1 PAKVAGVEP
10 HLARD
15 VRRGRRIRAIVVPV
29 RQLVHQPHS
38 SERERAV
45 QMTLLQHADLSRVE
59 AIEAAHLLDPRRIN
73 GRCRRRLLRRGLV
86 DPPCPLSSR
95 THSPAPPWVI
105 FDKVN
110 QLVAVVKYH
119 LKRSAAP
126 PGSSDLAPLPSPEPE
141 HDR

>member
-1 PAKVAGVEP
+1 
-10 HLARD
+10 
-15 VRRGRRIRAIVVPV
+15 
-29 RQLVHQPHS
+29 
-38 SERERAV
+38 
-45 QMTLLQHADLSRVE
+45 MTLLQHANLSRVE
-59 AIEAAHLLDPRRIN
+59 AIEAANLLDPRRIN

-86 DPPCPLSSR
+86 DPPCPFSSR

-126 PGSSDLAPLPSPEPE
+126 PGRSDLAPLPSPEPE
-141 HDR
+141 HDRAHDRECGERDGDRQEHAVRAHVQRLGEDVRERNLEYPE